1 MTRIILIDDHNLFR
15 AGIKSLLASQ
25 SGLSVVAEASDAVSG
40 LDAVHRFRCDM
51 IVLDYNLPDHDGIWL
66 VEKVREAF
74 AKLPILVLSQFL
86 EPGKVRRILEAG
98 AFGYVVK
105 SAEESDLLA
114 AITAV
119 GQGGLY
125 VHHAVAEAALWSR
138 ETEEP
143 FSERELAIVTLLVEG
158 VSNREMADRLNV
170 SLGTVKRDLSV
181 LFERFEVTDRTQL
194 LAEAI
199 RQGLAKPEVQT

>member
-1 MTRIILIDDHNLFR
+1 MTKIILIDDHNLFR

-25 SGLSVVAEASDAVSG
+25 PGLSVVAEAADAVSG
-40 LDAVHRFRCDM
+40 LDAVHRFRCDL
-51 IVLDYNLPDHDGIWL
+51 IVLDYNLPDHDGIWFI
-66 VEKVREAF
+66 EKVRQGF

-86 EPGKVRRILEAG
+86 ESAKVRRILETG

-105 SAEESDLLA
+105 SAEEIDLLA
-114 AITAV
+114 AITTV

-138 ETEEP
+138 ESEEP
-143 FSERELAIVTLLVEG
+143 LSERERAIISLLVAG
-158 VSNREMADRLNV
+158 VSNKEMADCLNV

-181 LFERFEVTDRTQL
+181 LFERFSVSDRTQL
-194 LAEAI
+194 LSEAI
-199 RQGLAKPEVQT
+199 RQGFATPEAQP